1 MYLIFII
8 ILYLF
13 VNNPIFVGI
22 EIGSVKLLYIIAL
35 LFFLFNR
42 KSILV
47 FKRYRIESFIYL
59 LLLLYVL
66 LLFLFGSDSGMLR
79 TIIVAFSECL
89 ILPVF
94 IVEFYYKYL
103 SKSDFYKPILIV
115 GSIGAV
121 ISSLCFF
128 IPEINL
134 FFRSIQQMTEK
145 MFYIENRG
153 YGLSEGL
160 TYSYSLVQAC
170 IFYIGLTNLKTNKWF
185 IFFIPFL
192 FLSVAFNARIG
203 IIILFVSLLIYLLQ
217 NRSFKQL
224 IYSLLIFVI
233 VFLFLNQIDFESVNN
248 FAFIWVREFFYEM
261 SDTIFNTQL
270 AQFSTLDTLFYD
282 MYVVPDNISEW
293 IVGRGNTMFGVMG
306 GTDVGY
312 LQLLNYGG
320 LFLIFLFAILIYY
333 MSMRMLKYKFYF
345 FLLFFLS
352 VFLISE
358 IKGNFIPNSGA
369 FRLLCLLYVFIIE
382 TKNRTIF
389 NQT

>member
-79 TIIVAFSECL
+79 TIIVAFIECL

-103 SKSDFYKPILIV
+103 SKTDFYKPILIV

-233 VFLFLNQIDFESVNN
+233 VFLFLNQIDFESINN
-248 FAFIWVREFFYEM
+248 FAFIWVREFFYEI

-270 AQFSTLDTLFYD
+270 AQFSTVNTLIHD

-293 IVGRGNTMFGVMG
+293 IVGRGNTMYGVMG

-333 MSMRMLKYKFYF
+333 MSM
-345 FLLFFLS
+345 
-352 VFLISE
+352 
-358 IKGNFIPNSGA
+358 
-369 FRLLCLLYVFIIE
+369 
-382 TKNRTIF
+382 
-389 NQT
+389 

>member
-47 FKRYRIESFIYL
+47 FKRYKTESILYL
-59 LLLLYVL
+59 LLIIYVL
-66 LLFLFGSDSGMLR
+66 LRTIFGSDSDMLR
-79 TIIVAFSECL
+79 TIIVAFIECL

-103 SKSDFYKPILIV
+103 SKTYFYKPILIV

-134 FFRSIQQMTEK
+134 FFRSIQQMTEE

-203 IIILFVSLLIYLLQ
+203 IIILFVGLLIYLLQ
-217 NRSFKQL
+217 NRNFKQL
-224 IYSLLIFVI
+224 IYSILIFVI
-233 VFLFLNQIDFESVNN
+233 VFLFLIQIDFESINN

-261 SDTIFNTQL
+261 SDTLFNTQL
-270 AQFSTLDTLFYD
+270 AQFNTVDTLFYD
-282 MYVVPDNISEW
+282 MYVVPGTISEW

-320 LFLIFLFAILIYY
+320 LVLISLFAILIFH
-333 MSMRMLKYKFYF
+333 MSKRILKFKFYF

-352 VFLISE
+352 VFFISE
-358 IKGNFIPNSGA
+358 IKGNYIPNSGA
-369 FRLLCLLYVFIIE
+369 FRFLCLLYVFMIE

-389 NQT
+389 NQA